1 MLAEFFRGDTLEIF
15 IQIADNN
22 NTPIDLTNWE
32 IRAHITNTAPINIKK
47 ATKNVLGGNDNQIQ
61 VLDTI
66 GNIKII
72 VEKELSST
80 MNPGHYQIEVEITSP
95 NGYRR
100 TVVSD
105 SILIKQDIINW
116 SSI

>member
-22 NTPIDLTNWE
+22 SIPIDLTNWE
-32 IRAHITNTAPINIKK
+32 VRAQITNTAPINIKK
-47 ATKNVLGGNDNQIQ
+47 ATKNVQGGSDTQIA
-61 VLDTI
+61 VLDNT
-66 GNIKII
+66 GNIKIV

-80 MNPGHYQIEVEITSP
+80 MNPGNYQLEIEITSP

-116 SSI
+116 TNL